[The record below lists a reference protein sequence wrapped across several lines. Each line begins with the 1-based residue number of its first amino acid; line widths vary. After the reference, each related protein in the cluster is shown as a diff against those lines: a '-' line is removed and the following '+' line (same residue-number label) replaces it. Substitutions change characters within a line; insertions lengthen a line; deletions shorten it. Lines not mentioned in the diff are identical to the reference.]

1 MLSRCFTAV
10 LLASLVLASSVPAQ
24 NKGAEKEGGKAV
36 SLFNGKDLSG
46 WKGDM
51 EYWSVEDGAITGRT
65 TPENLLSYNTFLVW
79 DGGAPRDFELTL
91 RYRIVGG
98 NSGVQYRSRVIDE
111 DKYIVSGY
119 QADIDSS
126 PMYSGM
132 VYEEKAR
139 TILAE
144 RGQRVKIAPDGSKMV
159 TDIGDKDDLQAAIK
173 NEDWNDY
180 TIIAEGNHIKQL
192 INGRLMSELF
202 DMQADKAAKSGVI
215 ALQLHQGDKPMT
227 IQFKDIRLRELN

>member
-1 MLSRCFTAV
+1 MLLRYLACALLCISFATAAV
-10 LLASLVLASSVPAQ
+10 AQ
-24 NKGAEKEGGKAV
+24 DKGVEQEGGKAV
-36 SLFNGKDLSG
+36 SIFNGKDLSG
-46 WKGDM
+46 WKGDT
-51 EYWSVEDGAITGRT
+51 EYWTVEDGAITGRT

-79 DGGAPRDFELTL
+79 EGGEPSDFELTL

-98 NSGVQYRSRVIDE
+98 NSGVQYRSRVMDE

-126 PMYSGM
+126 PRYSGM

-139 TILAE
+139 AILAE

-159 TDIGDKDDLQAAIK
+159 TDIGDKDELQEAIR
-173 NEDWNDY
+173 NEAWNDY

-202 DMQADKAAKSGVI
+202 DMQADKAAKSGII

-227 IQFKDIRLRELN
+227 IQFKDIRLRELK